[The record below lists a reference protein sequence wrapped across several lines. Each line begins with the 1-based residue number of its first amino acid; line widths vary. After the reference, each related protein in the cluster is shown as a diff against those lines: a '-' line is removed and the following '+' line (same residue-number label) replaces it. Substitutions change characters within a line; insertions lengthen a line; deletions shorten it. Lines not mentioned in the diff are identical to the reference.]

1 MEWLRISTSAELVRV
16 ATDEIV
22 YVRADGN
29 YCDLVLTNGTRRKMT
44 FQLHFFE
51 EIFQQ
56 LQNNTFVRVGRSL
69 IVNKRYIFV
78 INLPEQQLILSGGD
92 MKEHIVF
99 YGQPKA
105 DSPQNVFVKPNDQ
118 SQTCLDFGMA
128 RKGGIKSNITL
139 AREGLKQLKE
149 LLENEKPVDNG

>member
-1 MEWLRISTSAELVRV
+1 MEWLRISTSTELVRV

-29 YCDLVLTNGTRRKMT
+29 YSDLMLTNGKNRKMT
-44 FQLHFFE
+44 FQLHFFDE
-51 EIFQQ
+51 VFQQ

-78 INLPEQQLILSGGD
+78 INLTEQQLILSGGD
-92 MKEHIVF
+92 MKEPIVF
-99 YGQPKA
+99 YGQPKT
-105 DSPQNVFVKPNDQ
+105 DSPQ
-118 SQTCLDFGMA
+118 
-128 RKGGIKSNITL
+128 NITL

-149 LLENEKPVDNG
+149 LLENEKGNDNG